1 MAGSTRATM
10 RDVASLA
17 GVSAKTVSNV
27 VTGSVFV
34 RDDTRERVEEAM
46 RKLDFVPNLSA
57 RSLRNGRS
65 GVIALALPYL
75 ATSFS
80 AELLDHIVQAARSR
94 GLAVQVEQTGSEPR
108 RERELLSRARA
119 HLVDGLI
126 LNPIR
131 LEDSALTDA
140 DRQLPVVLIGEVE
153 HQLADHVGIDSVAGA
168 AELTRHVIAR
178 GARRIAVVGGDDQ
191 HAIATAT
198 SRLRLQGVRQA
209 LAEAGLP
216 ADPRLTAN
224 HADWTMSGGAAAMTE
239 LLTRGVPFDAV
250 LAFTDSLAAG
260 ALHVLHER
268 GIRVPEDVLVTGFDD
283 VELARFTDPALSTV
297 QIDRAAFAAAAV
309 DLLAERIADPTGTP
323 RTITVPHRLIVRDS
337 TAAAPRG
344 WTPAR

>member
-27 VTGSVFV
+27 VTGTVFV
-34 RDDTRERVEEAM
+34 REDTRERVEDAM

-80 AELLDHIVQAARSR
+80 AELLDHIVQAARLK
-94 GLAVQVEQTGSEPR
+94 GFAVQVEQTGSEPR

-131 LEDSALTDA
+131 LEDSALTDE

-153 HQLADHVGIDSVAGA
+153 QQLADHVGIDSVAGA
-168 AELTRHVIAR
+168 AAMTRHVIER

-209 LAEAGLP
+209 LAEAGFP
-216 ADPRLTAN
+216 ADPRLTVN
-224 HADWTMSGGAAAMTE
+224 HGDWTISGGAEATNE
-239 LLTRGVPFDAV
+239 LLSRGVPFDAV
-250 LAFTDSLAAG
+250 LGFTDSLATG
-260 ALHVLHER
+260 ALHVLHSR

-283 VELARFTDPALSTV
+283 VELSRFTEPALSTV
-297 QIDRAAFAAAAV
+297 QIDRSIFAASAV

-323 RTITVPHRLIVRDS
+323 RSITVPHRLVVRES
-337 TAAAPRG
+337 TAASPRG
-344 WTPAR
+344 WAPGS

>member
-27 VTGSVFV
+27 VTGTVFV
-34 RDDTRERVEEAM
+34 REDTRERVEDAM

-80 AELLDHIVQAARSR
+80 AELLDHIVQAARLK
-94 GLAVQVEQTGSEPR
+94 GFAVQVEQTGSEPR

-131 LEDSALTDA
+131 LEDSALTDE

-153 HQLADHVGIDSVAGA
+153 QQLADHVGIDSVAGA
-168 AELTRHVIAR
+168 AAMTRHVIER

-216 ADPRLTAN
+216 ADPRLTVN
-224 HADWTMSGGAAAMTE
+224 HGDWTISGGAEATNE
-239 LLTRGVPFDAV
+239 LLSRGVPFDAV
-250 LAFTDSLAAG
+250 LGFTDSLATG
-260 ALHVLHER
+260 ALHVLHSR

-283 VELARFTDPALSTV
+283 VELSRFTEPALSTV
-297 QIDRAAFAAAAV
+297 QIDRSIFAASAV

-323 RTITVPHRLIVRDS
+323 RSITVPHRLVVRES
-337 TAAAPRG
+337 TAASPRG
-344 WTPAR
+344 WAPGS

>member
-1 MAGSTRATM
+1 MGGNTRATM

-27 VTGSVFV
+27 VTGSAFV
-34 RDDTRERVEEAM
+34 REDTRERVEQAM

-65 GVIALALPYL
+65 GVIAVALPYL

-80 AELLDHIVQAARSR
+80 AELLTHLVQAARAK
-94 GLAVQVEQTGSEPR
+94 GYAVQIEETGSEPH

-119 HLVDGLI
+119 QLVDGLI

-131 LEDSALTDA
+131 LEDSALTDD
-140 DRQLPVVLIGEVE
+140 DRRLPVVLIGEVE
-153 HQLADHVGIDSVAGA
+153 QPLADHVGIDSVAGA
-168 AELTRHVIAR
+168 AEMTRHVIER
-178 GARRIAVVGGDDQ
+178 GARRIAVIGGDDQ

-224 HADWTMSGGAAAMTE
+224 HADWTIAGGAEATAE
-239 LLTRGVPFDAV
+239 LLSRGLPFDAI
-250 LAFTDSLAAG
+250 LGFTDSLATG
-260 ALHVLHER
+260 ALHALHER
-268 GIRVPEDVLVTGFDD
+268 GIRVPDDVLVAGFDD
-283 VELARFTDPALSTV
+283 VELSRFTEPALSTV
-297 QIDRAAFAAAAV
+297 QIDRAAFAGAAV
-309 DLLAERIADPTGTP
+309 DLLTERIADPTGTP
-323 RTITVPHRLIVRDS
+323 RTITVPHHLILRAS
-337 TAAAPRG
+337 TGTAPRG
-344 WTPAR
+344 WAPQL

>member
-10 RDVASLA
+10 RDVAALA
-17 GVSAKTVSNV
+17 GVSTKTVSNV
-27 VTGSVFV
+27 VTGTVPV
-34 RDDTRERVEEAM
+34 NADTRARVEQAM

-65 GVIALALPYL
+65 GVIAVALPYL

-80 AELLDHIVQAARSR
+80 AELLDHIVQAARLK
-94 GLAVQVEQTGSEPR
+94 GFAVQIEQTGSEPR

-119 HLVDGLI
+119 HLIDGLI

-153 HQLADHVGIDSVAGA
+153 QQVADHVGIDSVAGA
-168 AELTRHVIAR
+168 AEMTRHVIER
-178 GARRIAVVGGDDQ
+178 GARRIAVLGGDEQ
-191 HAIATAT
+191 HGIATAT

-224 HADWTMSGGAAAMTE
+224 HADWTIAGGAEAMIE
-239 LLTRGVPFDAV
+239 LLSRGVAFDAV
-250 LAFTDSLAAG
+250 LGFTDSLATG
-260 ALHVLHER
+260 ALHALHGR

-283 VELARFTDPALSTV
+283 VELSRFTEPALSTV
-297 QIDRAAFAAAAV
+297 QIDRAAFAGAAV
-309 DLLAERIADPTGTP
+309 DLLAERIADPSGTP
-323 RTITVPHRLIVRDS
+323 RSITVPHRLVVRDS
-337 TAAAPRG
+337 TRATPGG
-344 WTPAR
+344 WIPGS